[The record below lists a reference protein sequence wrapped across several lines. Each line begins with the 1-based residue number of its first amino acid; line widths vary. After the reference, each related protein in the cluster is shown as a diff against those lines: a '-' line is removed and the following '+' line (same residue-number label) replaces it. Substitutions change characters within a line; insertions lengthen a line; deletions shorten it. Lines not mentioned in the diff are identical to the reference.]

1 MLVAAALHGLQSSSA
16 LTARLLAGMALGT
29 CSFGLDLKGMGHET
43 CFCRSVG
50 CYFFHITM

>member
-29 CSFGLDLKGMGHET
+29 SSFGLDLKGMGHET